1 MKYYSFNIFLF
12 IYRISESCEG
22 YSGADLKA
30 LVTKASEVCF
40 SEGKE
45 MEKAG
50 KSKSKKV
57 TKTHFAQA
65 LTAIRPSVSGKEKV
79 RYEKT
84 RLDLM
89 PHHFHE
95 KNTSSLPP
103 AVIQKSIPN
112 FINNGKSI
120 TTRESLL
127 ESVKESPS
135 KSNSSESYQNP
146 MKESQNPVKEF
157 QNSEKESI
165 PSSAKEALQ
174 TFKFQKIVTE
184 PVKETVKEPMKE
196 MVLPGIFSGKKF
208 TYVKETSQESIEESI
223 QESVEKCLQSTKKIN
238 STDDSEHN
246 KGTSLFFIKY

>member
-1 MKYYSFNIFLF
+1 
-12 IYRISESCEG
+12 
-22 YSGADLKA
+22 
-30 LVTKASEVCF
+30 
-40 SEGKE
+40 

-65 LTAIRPSVSGKEKV
+65 LTAIRPSVSGKEKI

-84 RLDLM
+84 RLDLI
-89 PHHFHE
+89 PHHFNE
-95 KNTSSLPP
+95 KNTSSNLPP

-112 FINNGKSI
+112 FINNGESI
-120 TTRESLL
+120 VTKTTRESLL
-127 ESVKESPS
+127 ESPH
-135 KSNSSESYQNP
+135 KSSASEPYKNP
-146 MKESQNPVKEF
+146 MKESQNSVKES

-165 PSSAKEALQ
+165 SNSAKEALQ

-184 PVKETVKEPMKE
+184 PVKETVKEPVKE

-246 KGTSLFFIKY
+246 KGTGLFFFSILFL

>member
-1 MKYYSFNIFLF
+1 M
-12 IYRISESCEG
+12 
-22 YSGADLKA
+22 
-30 LVTKASEVCF
+30 TKASEVCF

-120 TTRESLL
+120 TTRESLQ

-135 KSNSSESYQNP
+135 KSNSAESYQNP
-146 MKESQNPVKEF
+146 LKES

-246 KGTSLFFIKY
+246 KGTIYSLFLKNLFL

>member
-1 MKYYSFNIFLF
+1 MVSILNALTKKKTKPPLAQDVDFA
-12 IYRISESCEG
+12 RISESCEG

-65 LTAIRPSVSGKEKV
+65 LTAIRPSVSGKEKT

-103 AVIQKSIPN
+103 AVIQESTHKS
-112 FINNGKSI
+112 SA
-120 TTRESLL
+120 
-127 ESVKESPS
+127 
-135 KSNSSESYQNP
+135 SEPYKNP
-146 MKESQNPVKEF
+146 VKESQN
-157 QNSEKESI
+157 SAKESI
-165 PSSAKEALQ
+165 L
-174 TFKFQKIVTE
+174 
-184 PVKETVKEPMKE
+184 
-196 MVLPGIFSGKKF
+196 
-208 TYVKETSQESIEESI
+208 ESTH
-223 QESVEKCLQSTKKIN
+223 K
-238 STDDSEHN
+238 
-246 KGTSLFFIKY
+246 

>member
-1 MKYYSFNIFLF
+1 MTLFSFFF
-12 IYRISESCEG
+12 YRISESCEG

-65 LTAIRPSVSGKEKV
+65 LTAIRPSVSGKEKT

-112 FINNGKSI
+112 FINNEESI
-120 TTRESLL
+120 VTKTTRESLL
-127 ESVKESPS
+127 ESPH
-135 KSNSSESYQNP
+135 KSAASEPYKNP
-146 MKESQNPVKEF
+146 VKESQN
-157 QNSEKESI
+157 SAKESI
-165 PSSAKEALQ
+165 SNSTKEALQ

-184 PVKETVKEPMKE
+184 PVKEAVKEPVKE

-246 KGTSLFFIKY
+246 KGTGLFFFF

>member
-1 MKYYSFNIFLF
+1 MTLF
-12 IYRISESCEG
+12 SRISESCEG

-65 LTAIRPSVSGKEKV
+65 LTAIRPSVSGKEKT

-112 FINNGKSI
+112 FINNEESI
-120 TTRESLL
+120 VTKTTRESIL
-127 ESVKESPS
+127 ESTH
-135 KSNSSESYQNP
+135 KSSASEPYKNP
-146 MKESQNPVKEF
+146 VKESQNPVKES
-157 QNSEKESI
+157 QNSAKESI
-165 PSSAKEALQ
+165 SNSTKEALQ

-184 PVKETVKEPMKE
+184 PVKEAVKEPVKE

-208 TYVKETSQESIEESI
+208 TFVKESSQESIACQ
-223 QESVEKCLQSTKKIN
+223 QETGYINPGGYTSKHEPGLQGVLEKTCKLIHCGKRGGVRISN
-238 STDDSEHN
+238 
-246 KGTSLFFIKY
+246 L

>member
-1 MKYYSFNIFLF
+1 
-12 IYRISESCEG
+12 
-22 YSGADLKA
+22 
-30 LVTKASEVCF
+30 
-40 SEGKE
+40 

-65 LTAIRPSVSGKEKV
+65 LTAIRPSVTGKEKI

-95 KNTSSLPP
+95 KNTSNSPP
-103 AVIQKSIPN
+103 AVIQKSISN
-112 FINNGKSI
+112 FINNEKSTVTK

-127 ESVKESPS
+127 ESTH
-135 KSNSSESYQNP
+135 KSSASESHKNP
-146 MKESQNPVKEF
+146 VKESQNSVKES
-157 QNSEKESI
+157 QNSVKESV
-165 PSSAKEALQ
+165 PNSAKEALQ

-184 PVKETVKEPMKE
+184 PVKETVKEPVKE
-196 MVLPGIFSGKKF
+196 MVLPGIFSSKKF
-208 TYVKETSQESIEESI
+208 TFVKESIEESI
-223 QESVEKCLQSTKKIN
+223 QESVEKCLQSAKKVN

-246 KGTSLFFIKY
+246 KGTSLIIFYF

>member
-1 MKYYSFNIFLF
+1 M
-12 IYRISESCEG
+12 
-22 YSGADLKA
+22 KA

-65 LTAIRPSVSGKEKV
+65 LTAIRPSVSGKEKI

-84 RLDLM
+84 RLDLI
-89 PHHFHE
+89 PHHFNE
-95 KNTSSLPP
+95 KNTSSNLPP

-112 FINNGKSI
+112 FINNGKSV

-135 KSNSSESYQNP
+135 KSNSAESYLNP
-146 MKESQNPVKEF
+146 VKESQNPVKES
-157 QNSEKESI
+157 QNSEKDSI
-165 PSSAKEALQ
+165 SNSAKEALQ
-174 TFKFQKIVTE
+174 TFKFQKIV
-184 PVKETVKEPMKE
+184 
-196 MVLPGIFSGKKF
+196 SGF
-208 TYVKETSQESIEESI
+208 IGESIMHILFMLLISYSYQAKI
-223 QESVEKCLQSTKKIN
+223 QFKQNVYRYRYTNFKI
-238 STDDSEHN
+238 
-246 KGTSLFFIKY
+246 L